1 MGVTGYDRAS
11 AGVIAVVL
19 ALIVAVA
26 YLFVQWFVQHEFK
39 TDTLPPMEMVVVGGG
54 SLDGDPDDSPLLDS
68 LAEEV
73 PDPSL
78 EELREDEVSVEELLE
93 TVVDVSDRAAN
104 PAPVASA
111 SDATGGTPGSASGT
125 GGQAL
130 GFGPGEAG
138 IPTEQRWFISF
149 ADRGSLDEYA
159 RQLEFFGIQLG
170 ALDVSDGSLTIISD
184 LTAASPAVTRKASG
198 KGETRLYMIWQGG
211 GRKQADV
218 KLFAK
223 ANLAVDDKPVLHFYP
238 ERTEQRLLRL
248 ERDYA
253 GRPFAEIR
261 RTYFEVEP
269 QGSGYDFRVT
279 QQSYLR

>member
-26 YLFVQWFVQHEFK
+26 YLFVQWFIQHKFDTE
-39 TDTLPPMEMVVVGGG
+39 TLPPMEMIVVGGG
-54 SLDGDPDDSPLLDS
+54 SEDGDPDDSPLLDS

-78 EELREDEVSVEELLE
+78 TELREDETSVEELLE

-111 SDATGGTPGSASGT
+111 ADATGGTPGSASGT

-138 IPTEQRWFISF
+138 IPTEQRWFIAFS
-149 ADRGSLDEYA
+149 DRGSLADYA
-159 RQLEFFGIQLG
+159 KQLDFFGIELG
-170 ALDVSDGSLTIISD
+170 ALDTVNGELT
-184 LTAASPAVTRKASG
+184 LAKNLAAANPAVTRKTG
-198 KGETRLYMIWQGG
+198 GGDDPRLYMIWQGG
-211 GRKQADV
+211 GRKEADV

-223 ANLAVDDKPVLHFYP
+223 ANVDASDKPILHFYP
-238 ERTEQRLLRL
+238 QETEQQLLRL

-253 GRPFAEIR
+253 GRPFKEIR
-261 RTYFEVEP
+261 RTYFEVQP
-269 QGSGYDFRVT
+269 KGSGYAFRVT
-279 QQSYLR
+279 QQSYLN